1 MPKPS
6 TARAALAALAL
17 SLAAPVPD
25 AGHAAWAQSV
35 RGAESY
41 RGFDVALLAEALARL
56 TTLRTQ
62 HGEKP
67 GEVEFERWLAGK
79 GRTRADYES
88 AYASW
93 WERFRA
99 DPTGQLEARFHR
111 INSEWV
117 QQLNFADAPDRR
129 LETREG
135 VTLDTYARIAV
146 ELTRLPGKPIEEVLK
161 RHGVKDAAHWQRVNE
176 AWGKAMKEDTTF
188 ALVQQYG
195 ALYQKYAGAQFTAE
209 QDALLAGNLAE
220 HNRKE
225 TPAPAPP
232 PKPPTIDDSVA
243 RMKAASGRERW
254 SAAREYAHACD
265 LWSGPSRSDPKDPRA
280 PFCARARLKSD
291 LAPVILEAVERS
303 DDDTIGF
310 NVGLL
315 DYLTELGLV
324 DDEARMTAKRALRR
338 ASDRL
343 ATLEASFA
351 PIRDKAVPER
361 MTLRVKIDENTAAGA
376 ELARTLANWSKPQ
389 A

>member
-1 MPKPS
+1 MPLAP
-6 TARAALAALAL
+6 TARAALAAIAL
-17 SLAAPVPD
+17 LCAVSGSAPGRAAEAP
-25 AGHAAWAQSV
+25 GI
-35 RGAESY
+35 RGEESY
-41 RGFDVALLAEALARL
+41 RGFDVTLLAEALARF

-129 LETREG
+129 QESREG

-176 AWGKAMKEDTTF
+176 AWAKAMKEDTTF

-195 ALYQKYAGAQFTAE
+195 ALYQKYAGSQFTAE
-209 QDALLAGNLAE
+209 QDAVLANSLAD
-220 HNRKE
+220 HNRK
-225 TPAPAPP
+225 APAAPSAP
-232 PKPPTIDDSVA
+232 PKPPTIDDSIA
-243 RMKAASGRERW
+243 RMKAGSGRERW

-280 PFCARARLKSD
+280 PFCARERLRAD
-291 LAPVILEAVERS
+291 LAPVILEAVDRA

-324 DDEARMTAKRALRR
+324 DDNARLTARRALRR

-361 MTLRVKIDENTAAGA
+361 MTLRVKIDEYTAAVDA
-376 ELARTLANWSKPQ
+376 LERTLAKW
-389 A
+389 